1 MVLSGDNKNGRY
13 LFQRIGEAKMITLT
27 IDQFTVS
34 SMNIF
39 SFDKIFQ
46 KFTLQMLQVPNP
58 GVLGSKTTG
67 SL

>member
-1 MVLSGDNKNGRY
+1 
-13 LFQRIGEAKMITLT
+13 MITLT